1 MTLNQTRLMFIPLL
15 ATLIMAGFVTTIGL
29 VTEPAA
35 NDYGVSIAEIAGQFS
50 WLTAGIFV
58 GGILAFFIFDYLPI
72 RQVILGSYLAAIA
85 LIFWLHVSDS
95 YTLLPILLAL
105 IGNFFAIVGCGGV
118 VVITQQWRGH
128 KSQMIMVAQDAMF
141 NGGGIAFAALVTWF
155 VLNAYDWTA
164 IYLVVTLFLG
174 IVVLLSMVSSFDPA
188 HESED
193 TAADGAGQWNAGIV
207 LVGVSLLLFM
217 VAKISIFVWAP
228 QFIQQSFS
236 AGPETGGRFMA
247 NVFLAAFIGSL
258 FGTWIASR
266 VQVRF
271 LLYSFVVVSVL
282 AVYAM
287 STVQSV
293 GLMLLLG
300 YCYGISVSATYNS
313 YVAYGLSFVVNPSH
327 KNVVYLQLMSGL
339 GSTLAPFVSSKI
351 VESTGSTGTAIQ
363 FCFAILLIVAIT
375 LMVTDFLYR
384 RRPVA
389 GTSGITPD

>member
-1 MTLNQTRLMFIPLL
+1 
-15 ATLIMAGFVTTIGL
+15 
-29 VTEPAA
+29 
-35 NDYGVSIAEIAGQFS
+35 
-50 WLTAGIFV
+50 
-58 GGILAFFIFDYLPI
+58 
-72 RQVILGSYLAAIA
+72 
-85 LIFWLHVSDS
+85 
-95 YTLLPILLAL
+95 
-105 IGNFFAIVGCGGV
+105 
-118 VVITQQWRGH
+118 
-128 KSQMIMVAQDAMF
+128 
-141 NGGGIAFAALVTWF
+141 
-155 VLNAYDWTA
+155 
-164 IYLVVTLFLG
+164 
-174 IVVLLSMVSSFDPA
+174 
-188 HESED
+188 
-193 TAADGAGQWNAGIV
+193 
-207 LVGVSLLLFM
+207 
-217 VAKISIFVWAP
+217 
-228 QFIQQSFS
+228 
-236 AGPETGGRFMA
+236 MA

-287 STVQSV
+287 SAVQSV

-389 GTSGITPD
+389 GTSGVAPD